1 MLDSDLTTDSFP
13 APVEADRH
21 LNGNGGDVLDTQ
33 VSDLTAKHADLI
45 VAATA
50 DVTDH
55 DHRAMMLAAGRL
67 IVLHGD
73 GHLNLTEEPAL
84 ATIVDAGFGLLSNY
98 S

>member
-21 LNGNGGDVLDTQ
+21 LNGNGDDVLDTQ

-67 IVLHGD
+67 IALHGD